1 MRYNIQT
8 STIRFRIVV
17 ILLITLI
24 SLNSYAQQESD
35 YSIYADS
42 LSECIISQNYQKGI
56 EYIRILQAADTLS
69 PGTLLDC
76 IDCYERLEKYE
87 ECITFC
93 ESWLK
98 SHPNCHLLLFD
109 AAFGECYYMLDNN
122 DKAID
127 YLGDYIDE
135 MEAQNFQIQS
145 YYYGLLANSLY
156 ASHLYKFAEE
166 TYEKYFDIAVAEDN
180 LTRSTIYM
188 SKYKDSYGKKLY
200 NYAYNFFFQG
210 KEKEG
215 LEQLKLSKECG
226 NKKAIDDYKILSS
239 CPTFA
244 KDFQF
249 KRSVINE
256 FTSNLEKL
264 DAYDSLSY
272 DNPSA
277 FWYEIQEQNPSYKEL
292 NLALNKSKRPGTLK
306 TALSQ
311 LNTNKTLIENGLVL
325 CKPFTVSEMEKSLEH
340 NLCGDKTFLKELR
353 VYPAESVNAFA
364 TPFGE
369 IYLTSGLVYR
379 YHFNKEM
386 LLGVCAH
393 EASHYICQ
401 HSVVGLWKQAKKEKK
416 NEMWAG
422 IAVGLNTL
430 AHGVSAMYGASN
442 GVQYDDK
449 YWDNVSQINNNLM
462 QGFKEDAYYF
472 QFKYGRSQEIESDII
487 AYRFLEHIGVGGYAY
502 IMALQLLGNG
512 DSYVQANK
520 NSDHPTINF
529 RVGLLKYLYNK
540 EHTAMSK

>member
-109 AAFGECYYMLDNN
+109 AAFGECYYMLDDN

-502 IMALQLLGNG
+502 IMALQLLGDG